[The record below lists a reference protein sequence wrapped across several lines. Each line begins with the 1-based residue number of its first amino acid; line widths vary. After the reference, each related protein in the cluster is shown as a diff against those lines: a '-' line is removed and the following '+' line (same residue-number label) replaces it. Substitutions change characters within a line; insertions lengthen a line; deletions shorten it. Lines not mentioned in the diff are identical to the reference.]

1 MKRLFVV
8 LMAIGFPLVM
18 MAQNAGELTVSVG
31 TQDLLVKSNKAIKQV
46 TITSITTGNGYS
58 VMDGTVVVKSN
69 SERVV
74 IIPLAM
80 DDIPILKNKAMDD
93 IPILKN
99 KAMDDIPILKNQVMD
114 DIPIL
119 KNKAMD
125 DIPILKTSYVVEVIT
140 ESGEVFVK
148 VVE

>member
-99 KAMDDIPILKNQVMD
+99 QVMD